1 MIVLLDIKKESEA
14 LELQDWLIA
23 ARAYPSFCDMKRLRG
38 LFLLPLD
45 LLLISPSQVTPPQF
59 VRFPQQFASTHLYF
73 CVERGTVSLARAR
86 IQTARSGDKHTNHE
100 VTAPRIA

>member
-59 VRFPQQFASTHLYF
+59 VRFPHLYS
-73 CVERGTVSLARAR
+73 CVERGTVSLARAQ